1 MHSALMYYRNCHC
14 KTLFKISQYGG
25 TARRAGVFKTCR
37 CGDDRI
43 SRDRNHDHGI
53 LGKQGSDR
61 TCGDEVESGS
71 DFCSL
76 HDITSESENES
87 NMGDGYGRSDESGNV
102 THLKSGYRNPTG
114 FRRWGKVAGSGG
126 LCYTCVMGTWKS
138 KNRHKYLLQYHIIFV
153 CKYRKKLLMSKQI
166 SDDIKQFSYEICQK
180 HKVIIRYME
189 TDKDHIYYMIETE
202 PTMSISKIVNLMKNY
217 TTYHIW
223 KRYPDYLRKHF
234 WKEHTF
240 WTDGYFVCSVGNVSE
255 EMLRKYIE
263 NQG

>member
-1 MHSALMYYRNCHC
+1 MKVGVIGA
-14 KTLFKISQYGG
+14 G
-25 TARRAGVFKTCR
+25 T
-37 CGDDRI
+37 
-43 SRDRNHDHGI
+43 
-53 LGKQGSDR
+53 
-61 TCGDEVESGS
+61 
-71 DFCSL
+71 
-76 HDITSESENES
+76 
-87 NMGDGYGRSDESGNV
+87 M
-102 THLKSGYRNPTG
+102 
-114 FRRWGKVAGSGG
+114 GSGIAQAFAQTEGYEVCLCDINEEFAANGKAKIAKG
-126 LCYTCVMGTWKS
+126 LEKRVARGKMEQAAADAILAKITTGVKDICTDCDLIVEAAIENMEIKKQT
-138 KNRHKYLLQYHIIFV
+138 QIFV
-153 CKYRKKLLMSKQI
+153 TVSYYFRMQEYRKKLLMSKQI

-189 TDKDHIYYMIETE
+189 TDKDHIHYMIETE
-202 PTMSISKIVNLMKNY
+202 PTMSISKIVNLMKSY